1 MIESKTSRWIAETHA
16 VLSGS
21 NKIMLTLRDG
31 PLEPHYYMP
40 ISIEIHCTSTV

>member
-21 NKIMLTLRDG
+21 DKINMLTLKRWT
-31 PLEPHYYMP
+31 
-40 ISIEIHCTSTV
+40 SIEIHCTSTV

>member
-21 NKIMLTLRDG
+21 DKINMLTLKRWT
-31 PLEPHYYMP
+31 YYAP